1 MANVHV
7 TVPSSTPLPV
17 GSNKTQHSP
26 NHRGIEALSPK
37 NDAIYKDRKELFI
50 KKTISPIGSPLTDNF
65 TMAAAQHG
73 IARIGSLPVEQ
84 RAPVRAEKRRSGSS
98 STETVPHHMIG
109 LFKGTSYQASQFI
122 NCLSPSS
129 WPPPSYDASPQGEQQ
144 AWNSRAPGYPNQN
157 QNQFSGPYSRALQT
171 ESSVPLGYGPGGE
184 DDWLGVV
191 GQLELDSSNAN
202 QLDVESASRL
212 RSLSNPQAPQ
222 RHSSPLPSPRMRKQR
237 SRSMLEE
244 PDFGPA
250 AFAAGSGG
258 ARRGGYRRAAH
269 SGTTSQRFGALTD
282 VDELGVGFDNM
293 KVSQSQMHM
302 RNNNMS
308 NGSYNQGHRGKSN
321 FRGKRDTSSRFRKNS
336 QQRSR
341 MRSRS
346 RSRTR
351 KEDDP
356 SKYELDI
363 AAVLNSED
371 IRTTLM
377 VKNIPNKYDQEMLLE
392 AINKHHEGAF
402 DFFYLPIDFRNKCN
416 VGYAF
421 INFIDPKS
429 IAAFH
434 EEFNNKKW

>member
-1 MANVHV
+1 
-7 TVPSSTPLPV
+7 
-17 GSNKTQHSP
+17 
-26 NHRGIEALSPK
+26 
-37 NDAIYKDRKELFI
+37 
-50 KKTISPIGSPLTDNF
+50 
-65 TMAAAQHG
+65 
-73 IARIGSLPVEQ
+73 
-84 RAPVRAEKRRSGSS
+84 
-98 STETVPHHMIG
+98 
-109 LFKGTSYQASQFI
+109 
-122 NCLSPSS
+122 
-129 WPPPSYDASPQGEQQ
+129 
-144 AWNSRAPGYPNQN
+144 
-157 QNQFSGPYSRALQT
+157 
-171 ESSVPLGYGPGGE
+171 VPLGYGPGGE

-434 EEFNNKKW
+434 EEFNNKKWEKFNSEKVCKLTYARIQGPRQAAKNLPNNNN